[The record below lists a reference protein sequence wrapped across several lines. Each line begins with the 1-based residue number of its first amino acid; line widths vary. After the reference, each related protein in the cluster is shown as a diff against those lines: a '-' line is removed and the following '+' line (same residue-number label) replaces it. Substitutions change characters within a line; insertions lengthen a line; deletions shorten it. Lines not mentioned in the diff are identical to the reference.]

1 MKKYKKSNKNEAKNN
16 DTILIVFSIIL
27 IIGIISFFVYTQI
40 LEHYARNEPKILE
53 LKERLRS
60 VHPRVEGLDFFAGN
74 KSYTINKQKVYLC
87 LKDENGE
94 YYEDNMLTYVA
105 LHELGH
111 VLCDEVGHTEKWKR
125 IFEDLL
131 VDAENKGVYDSNVPP
146 ILDYCTYND

>member
-1 MKKYKKSNKNEAKNN
+1 MKRSRKSNKNN

-27 IIGIISFFVYTQI
+27 IVGIISFFVYTQI

-53 LKERLRS
+53 IKERLRT
-60 VHPRVEGLDFFAGN
+60 VHPRVDSLEFFAGN

-87 LKDENGE
+87 LKDEKGD
-94 YYEDNMLTYVA
+94 YYEDNMLIYVG
-105 LHELGH
+105 LHELAH
-111 VLCDEVGHTEKWKR
+111 VLCDEVGHTDKWKK

-131 VDAENKGVYDSNVPP
+131 VDAEKKGVYDSNVPP

>member
-1 MKKYKKSNKNEAKNN
+1 MKRSRKSNKNN

-53 LKERLRS
+53 LKEKLKI

>member
-1 MKKYKKSNKNEAKNN
+1 MKRSRKSNKNN

-40 LEHYARNEPKILE
+40 LEHYARNEPKVLE
-53 LKERLRS
+53 LKERLRV
-60 VHPRVEGLDFFAGN
+60 VHPRVDSLEFFAGN

-87 LKDENGE
+87 LKDEKGD
-94 YYEDNMLTYVA
+94 YYDDNMLIYVA

-111 VLCDEVGHTEKWKR
+111 VLCDEVGHTEKWKK

-131 VDAENKGVYDSNVPP
+131 ADAEKKGVYDSNVPP

>member
-1 MKKYKKSNKNEAKNN
+1 MKRSRKSNKNN

-40 LEHYARNEPKILE
+40 LEHYARNEPKVLE
-53 LKERLRS
+53 IKERLRV
-60 VHPRVEGLDFFAGN
+60 VHPRVDSLEFFAGN

-94 YYEDNMLTYVA
+94 YYEDNMLIYVA
-105 LHELGH
+105 HHELAH
-111 VLCDEVGHTEKWKR
+111 VLCDEVGHTDKWKK

-131 VDAENKGVYDSNVPP
+131 VDAEKKAVYDSNIPP

>member
-1 MKKYKKSNKNEAKNN
+1 MKRSRKSNKNN

-53 LKERLRS
+53 LKERLHV
-60 VHPRVEGLDFFAGN
+60 VHPRIESLEFFAGN

-87 LKDENGE
+87 LKDEKGE
-94 YYEDNMLTYVA
+94 YYEDNMLMYVA
-105 LHELGH
+105 LHELAH
-111 VLCDEVGHTEKWKR
+111 VLCDEIGHTDKWKK

-131 VDAENKGVYDSNVPP
+131 ADAEKKGVYDSNVPP